1 MVTSATPTQKKI
13 RGGNFL
19 IEETNPQD
27 VFTPEDFSDQHKL
40 IEQTAENFA
49 VQEIVPNADRIEQKD
64 FAFSRDLLKKA
75 AELGLTSVDIPE
87 EYGGAEMDKVSS
99 SIIADRIAKS
109 GLFRRHLQCACRH
122 RHSANCVVW
131 HRGAEKEISAA
142 ACRW

>member
-1 MVTSATPTQKKI
+1 MATTVTPAQKKI

-40 IEQTAENFA
+40 IEQTAEDFA

-64 FAFSRDLLKKA
+64 FAFSRELLKKA

-109 GLFRRHLQCACRH
+109 RLLCRHL
-122 RHSANCVVW
+122 
-131 HRGAEKEISAA
+131 
-142 ACRW
+142 